1 MLYVWWSLQF
11 ATCTRHERSK
21 WEMQESVTILNLNI
35 SWHLRLDTENF
46 QTTNCVISC
55 QKLDMGFRFFL
66 VDSEGGGM
74 WDSNYKH

>member
-21 WEMQESVTILNLNI
+21 WEMQELVTILNLYIN
-35 SWHLRLDTENF
+35 WHWKFSNHKLRYF
-46 QTTNCVISC
+46 MPKVGYGVQ
-55 QKLDMGFRFFL
+55 FFL
-66 VDSEGGGM
+66 VESEGGGM

>member
-1 MLYVWWSLQF
+1 MLYVWWSIQF

-35 SWHLRLDTENF
+35 SWHWKFSNH
-46 QTTNCVISC
+46 
-55 QKLDMGFRFFL
+55 KLHYFMPKVGYGVQFFL